1 MNSTYLKFG
10 AGALLFALWTLLVWT
25 GHADPGLI
33 DAIKFA
39 LGSLGLYHAATNL
52 QGNEQLSMLMA
63 RLVPPAA
70 AAPAASPA
78 AAAAPSVEQI
88 AEVLAS
94 VIQQPNVVVNVPT
107 KPAPKEPA

>member
-25 GHADPGLI
+25 GHTDPGLI

-52 QGNEQLSMLMA
+52 QGNEQLSMLMS
-63 RLVPPAA
+63 RLPAKAEAPPSA
-70 AAPAASPA
+70 
-78 AAAAPSVEQI
+78 EQI
-88 AEVLAS
+88 AAALAA
-94 VIQQPNVVVNVPT
+94 VVQQPNVVVNVPS
-107 KPAPKEPA
+107 KPAAKEPA